1 VNSWRL
7 LDTGALPGSLNMAID
22 GALLRL
28 HARGESPPT
37 LRFTQWQPPAVSLG
51 YFQKRH
57 SLDLEAC
64 RHLGI
69 DVVRRPTGGRAV
81 LHQHE
86 LTYSVIAGPR
96 EGIPVSLD
104 AAYRL
109 ICGGLLAAF
118 RLLGLDAELGH
129 ENTRSSQGDI
139 CFMRSAVGDIVYEG
153 KKFVGSAQAW
163 QGTSLLQH
171 GSIVLAPQNA
181 TWSAILTP
189 GIISRET
196 LHARLNSRTISLS
209 EILGRGIQ
217 PEELKA
223 AIRAGMAQAL
233 QVEFQVGEMSPE
245 ERALAGIRTT
255 QTAVLSTAIEP
266 SSLSVGLAMPASP
279 INECQRQG

>member
-1 VNSWRL
+1 MNSWRL
-7 LDTGALPGSLNMAID
+7 LDTGALPGSLNMAVD
-22 GALLRL
+22 EALLRL

-86 LTYSVIAGPR
+86 LTYSVIAGAR

-109 ICGGLLAAF
+109 ICEGLLAAF
-118 RLLGLDAELGH
+118 RVLGFDAELGH
-129 ENTRSSQGDI
+129 EDTRFPQADV
-139 CFMRSAVGDIVYEG
+139 CFMRSAVGDIVYQG
-153 KKFVGSAQAW
+153 KKFVGSAQTW
-163 QGTSLLQH
+163 QSSSLLQH
-171 GSIVLAPQNA
+171 GSIVLGTQNR
-181 TWSAILTP
+181 TWMAILTP
-189 GIISRET
+189 GTTSREE
-196 LHARLNSRTISLS
+196 LHARLNSKTISLS
-209 EILGRGIQ
+209 EILGREIQ

-223 AIRAGMAQAL
+223 AIRAGMSQAL
-233 QVEFQVGEMSPE
+233 RVEFQAGEMNRE
-245 ERALAGIRTT
+245 ERALAGISTT
-255 QTAVLSTAIEP
+255 QAEVAFLSAK
-266 SSLSVGLAMPASP
+266 
-279 INECQRQG
+279 